1 MAFIYKELLYID
13 KKISTLNILY
23 DKIIHRETYM
33 NDCKYM
39 EIFSTLLMIREM
51 QIETI
56 MI

>member
-1 MAFIYKELLYID
+1 MAFIYKELLCID
-13 KKISTLNILY
+13 KKRSTLNILY
-23 DKIIHRETYM
+23 EIIHRETYM
-33 NDCKYM
+33 NDSKYM